1 MEDLAL
7 GEVGWDMLGLLG
19 GDHMLP
25 FVSRELSR
33 VPFLEELL
41 LLDFFLIL
49 CDLEEELVSECLERV
64 EGEAEADLVLRLGDR
79 DPDQAEAEVSGGV
92 QPRLERSELWLEAGA
107 SSGNL
112 GATSCR
118 ETNMLNS
125 SITVTNPL
133 FIASILIRRCK
144 NNE

>member
-19 GDHMLP
+19 GDHTLP

-49 CDLEEELVSECLERV
+49 CDLEDELVSECLERV
-64 EGEAEADLVLRLGDR
+64 EGEAEADLVLRLGER
-79 DPDQAEAEVSGGV
+79 EPEVSGGV
-92 QPRLERSELWLEAGA
+92 QPRLEGSELWLEAGA
-107 SSGNL
+107 SSGKL

-118 ETNMLNS
+118 ETIMLNS
-125 SITVTNPL
+125 SITVTNL
-133 FIASILIRRCK
+133 LVIASTLMRKCK
-144 NNE
+144 NTE

>member
-19 GDHMLP
+19 GDHTLP

-41 LLDFFLIL
+41 LHDFFLIL
-49 CDLEEELVSECLERV
+49 CDLEDELVSECLERV

-79 DPDQAEAEVSGGV
+79 EAEVRGGV
-92 QPRLERSELWLEAGA
+92 QPRLEGSELWLEAGA
-107 SSGNL
+107 SSGKL

-118 ETNMLNS
+118 ETIMLNS
-125 SITVTNPL
+125 SITVTNL
-133 FIASILIRRCK
+133 LVIASILIRRCK
-144 NNE
+144 NNQ

>member
-19 GDHMLP
+19 GDHTLP

-49 CDLEEELVSECLERV
+49 CDLEDELVSECLERV
-64 EGEAEADLVLRLGDR
+64 EGEAEADLVLRLGER
-79 DPDQAEAEVSGGV
+79 EPEVRGGV
-92 QPRLERSELWLEAGA
+92 QPRLEGSELWLEAGA
-107 SSGNL
+107 SSGKL

-118 ETNMLNS
+118 ETIMLNS
-125 SITVTNPL
+125 SITVTNL
-133 FIASILIRRCK
+133 LVIASILIRRCK
-144 NNE
+144 NNQ